1 MILSAVH
8 KSNPLASGGAVF
20 AGSLEGTA
28 GNSNATGSNARFYA
42 PSKIVADST
51 GNFYVSDTS
60 NHTIRKVT
68 QFGVVTTV
76 FGTGSSG
83 SSLTTLNSPRALALD
98 FSNNLYISD
107 FSNNRILSISNG
119 HTLGNN
125 ATLIA
130 SGLKDIEEI
139 AVNSNGSQM
148 LFKTNSTFGVN
159 LIQYRNGTVDGIV
172 NTSQNAGVPNVASVA
187 YNSDGQFYYSTTNGQ
202 ALNYQISA
210 FKMNLN
216 PPTTI
221 GATINSVTHAAT
233 MYPAIATLNTN
244 PVTLGFAVGQ
254 SFTLS
259 GFSDQSVNGYIGTIS
274 SLAQA
279 TNNIIEFQYKGNV
292 DFYRVGI
299 PNREAHLVYD
309 STDAKGGISRVLALA
324 WDTIPTV
331 TGPETDSPGS
341 VLRMNYF
348 LTGPEFDFPDYTA
361 ARNGSNQYVNET
373 ILAKNFLGDF
383 EMYGQNPQTPIAP
396 GTAFV
401 YDYPYNVE
409 NITIENDNTTVPS
422 FSHVFSF
429 PGNVS
434 PGEGFTL
441 VGGYVLGPGIEP
453 GTIVTSYTGTLGGG
467 RIITNKAFFVATIV
481 TPPTFS
487 LEPLITGVPTNE
499 FKYGGSP
506 DVLVGMKLIGDGAGS
521 ARIIE
526 IIPNLAD
533 PTQSILKTDSDFFVP
548 VDADPYTGSA
558 KYSFAPWPGG
568 SKRVLSRT
576 FDALLFPENIGAG
589 QITSTIINNNPT
601 SLMIDGV
608 FYGTFLKNMQFSRL
622 DSSLL
627 YANLQGPY
635 GIRQYTLVDDA
646 FILID
651 ENQEIPNINQ
661 FALFPTT
668 SEIIAV
674 IPQPTT
680 NNLQIYQN
688 EY

>member
-1 MILSAVH
+1 MLLSAVH
-8 KSNPLASGGAVF
+8 KSNPLTSGGAVF
-20 AGSLEGTA
+20 AGSLAGTS

-60 NHTIRKVT
+60 NHTIRKMT

-107 FSNNRILSISNG
+107 FSNNRILCISNG
-119 HTLGNN
+119 HSLGNN
-125 ATLIA
+125 ATLIT
-130 SGLKDIEEI
+130 SGLKDIEEF
-139 AVNSNGSQM
+139 AVNSNGTEM
-148 LFKTNSTFGVN
+148 IFKTNSTFGLN

-172 NTSQNAGVPNVASVA
+172 STTQNAGVPNVASIA
-187 YNSDGQFYYSTTNGQ
+187 YNSDGQFYYSTTAGQ
-202 ALNYQISA
+202 SLNYQISA

-216 PPTTI
+216 PPTTV
-221 GATINSVTHAAT
+221 GATVNSVTHAAT
-233 MYPAIATLNTN
+233 MYPALAQLNAS

-259 GFSDQSVNGYIGTIS
+259 GFSDESVNGYIGTIS

-279 TNNIIEFQYKGNV
+279 NNSIIEFQYKGNV
-292 DFYRVGI
+292 DLYRVGT
-299 PNREAHLVYD
+299 PNREAVLNYS
-309 STDAKGGISRVLALA
+309 STNAKGGNSRVLALA

-331 TGPETDSPGS
+331 TGDNTDSPGS

-348 LTGPEFDFPDYTA
+348 LTGPEFDFPDYPA
-361 ARNGSNQYVNET
+361 SRNGSNQYVNT
-373 ILAKNFLGDF
+373 QIVAKRFLGDF
-383 EMYGQNPQTPIAP
+383 EIYSQSPQTPIAS

-401 YDYPYNVE
+401 YDYPYDVE
-409 NITIENDNTTVPS
+409 GIELGNDSSTVPS
-422 FSHVFSF
+422 FSHTFNF

-434 PGEGFTL
+434 PGVGFTP
-441 VGGYVLGPGIEP
+441 VGGYLLGPGIEP
-453 GTIVTSYTGTLGGG
+453 GTIVTSYTGTLGTG
-467 RIITNKAFFVATIV
+467 RLITNKEFFVATIV
-481 TPPTFS
+481 TPPTFN
-487 LEPLITGVPTNE
+487 LEPIGSPSQTNE
-499 FKYGGSP
+499 FLYGGSP

-526 IIPNLAD
+526 IIPNFAD
-533 PTQSILKTDSDFFVP
+533 PTQSILKTDADVVVP
-548 VDADPYTGSA
+548 VDADPYTGSP

-576 FDALLFPENIGAG
+576 FDALLFPASIGAG
-589 QITSTIINNNPT
+589 QLTTTMIYNNPT
-601 SLMIDGV
+601 SVMIDGV

-622 DSSLL
+622 DSNLL

-635 GIRQYTLVDDA
+635 GIRQYANVEGSYVLT
-646 FILID
+646 D
-651 ENQEIPNINQ
+651 ENQEIPNVNQ

-674 IPQPTT
+674 VPQPTT
-680 NNLQIYQN
+680 NNLEIYQN